1 MENEEEMSMR
11 KFWTRTLAVCL
22 LSMATLAVAGV
33 WAQQES
39 PTPANPPDE
48 AAPPSGSGRAGRG
61 GNVENR
67 LEMMSKQLNLTD
79 AQKEKIRP
87 ILKHEMERMREI
99 RNNTSLSQ
107 AEARQRMAT
116 VRRNTR
122 EHIAEVLTP
131 EQKKQWRETQQE
143 RRGGGGPEGGQGGPG
158 TSGPTTPPPSQTPPN
173 PN

>member
-1 MENEEEMSMR
+1 M
-11 KFWTRTLAVCL
+11 
-22 LSMATLAVAGV
+22 SMATLAVAGV

-39 PTPANPPDE
+39 PTPTNPPDE
-48 AAPPSGSGRAGRG
+48 GAPPSSSGRAGRG

-87 ILKHEMERMREI
+87 LLKHEMERMREI

-131 EQKKQWRETQQE
+131 EQKKQWREMQQE
-143 RRGGGGPEGGQGGPG
+143 RRGGGPEGGQGGPG
-158 TSGPTTPPPSQTPPN
+158 TSGPNTPPPPQNPPN